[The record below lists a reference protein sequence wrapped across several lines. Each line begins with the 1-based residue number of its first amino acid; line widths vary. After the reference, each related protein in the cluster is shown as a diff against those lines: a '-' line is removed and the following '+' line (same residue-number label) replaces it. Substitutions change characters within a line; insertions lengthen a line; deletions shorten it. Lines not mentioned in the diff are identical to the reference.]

1 MRAGVVCAG
10 RGSYGR
16 TELGS
21 LRKLAAGD
29 ARAAAVLDVADGL
42 RAAAGRT
49 PVSELDGAERLGAVH
64 LAGDNAA
71 GLIAAGT
78 FMDLATFASNVQVIA
93 VAGNSMGFY
102 TALGASGALDLEESF
117 RLADGMGS
125 FQREGVIGG
134 QVIYPLV
141 DDAWRRDAEAA
152 SAVATALHTVRAE
165 GLCADWSI
173 QLGGQCVLAGEDA
186 ALKRLL
192 ALLPPRK
199 LGTRDYPFQL
209 LGHSAFHTALMEAT
223 SARARQAFGAL
234 PFKAPRAP
242 LIDGRGV
249 TFAPLSAAPAAIRE
263 YTLGHQVVR
272 TYDFTASV
280 RVMLREFAPDALV
293 LPGPGESLGGAV
305 AQVLIAE
312 GWQGLHSREDFLRR
326 QQSAEPIVISM
337 ARPEQRVLV
346 SGA

>member
-1 MRAGVVCAG
+1 MRAGVICAG

-21 LRKLAAGD
+21 LRRLAAGN

-42 RAAAGRT
+42 RTDAGRT
-49 PVSELDGAERLGAVH
+49 PVSELDGAERLGALH
-64 LAGDNAA
+64 LAGENAA
-71 GLIAAGT
+71 GLIAAAT
-78 FMDLATFASNVQVIA
+78 FMDLATLASTVRVVA

-102 TALGASGALDLEESF
+102 TALGASGALEIGDSF

-125 FQREGVIGG
+125 LQRDGVIGG

-141 DDAWRRDAEAA
+141 NDAWQKDAA
-152 SAVATALHTVRAE
+152 SVAAVALALQVVRAE
-165 GLCADWSI
+165 GLRADWSI
-173 QLGGQCVLAGEDA
+173 QLGGQSVLAGEDA
-186 ALKRLL
+186 AVKRLL

-199 LGTRDYPFQL
+199 IGTREYPLQL
-209 LGHSAFHTALMEAT
+209 HGHSAFHTDLMVET
-223 SARARQAFGAL
+223 SARAGEAFGGL
-234 PFKAPRAP
+234 PFRAPQAP

-249 TFAPLSAAPAAIRE
+249 VFAPLSAAPAAIRD

-280 RVMLREFAPDALV
+280 RVMLREFAPEVLV

-337 ARPEQRVLV
+337 ARPEQRALV
-346 SGA
+346 TGA